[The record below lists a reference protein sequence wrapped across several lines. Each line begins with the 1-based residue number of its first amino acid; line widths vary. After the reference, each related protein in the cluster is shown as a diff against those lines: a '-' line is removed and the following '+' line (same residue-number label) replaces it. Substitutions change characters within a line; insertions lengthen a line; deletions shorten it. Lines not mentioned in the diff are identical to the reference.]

1 MAIALKYSATRLTA
15 GPGGK
20 SDYPILGY
28 QLQQHALI
36 PLLAKTYI
44 YDIALKQ
51 IQAMYAK
58 FSLPGRDVYTISHR
72 EIVMMC
78 CAIKAI
84 TGWHIN
90 TAATVSRERCGGQG
104 FLAANRFGPA
114 IAGSHSSM
122 TAEGDNSVL
131 MMKVVMEYLADMAV
145 KMRPDKN
152 LPVFL
157 EFMAPAY
164 TPGVVLRRGKAGSG
178 ADIEYLR
185 KVIELRE
192 KLLFIKVAKKMAVKV
207 ADKSELRAKRFE
219 MWSEQH
225 QDLIQAAGRAY
236 SEKLI
241 SDICH
246 EKIES
251 ADENLQPVLKK
262 MYNLYLITVLQENI
276 SFFLTNNLISRR
288 GAADLRDHYDRL
300 IKEIAPDAL
309 ALADGFGITDEM
321 LSAPIARDWELFNS
335 YDNAGE
341 MKEYEDRV
349 R

>member
-1 MAIALKYSATRLTA
+1 
-15 GPGGK
+15 
-20 SDYPILGY
+20 
-28 QLQQHALI
+28 
-36 PLLAKTYI
+36 
-44 YDIALKQ
+44 
-51 IQAMYAK
+51 
-58 FSLPGRDVYTISHR
+58 
-72 EIVMMC
+72 
-78 CAIKAI
+78 
-84 TGWHIN
+84 
-90 TAATVSRERCGGQG
+90 
-104 FLAANRFGPA
+104 
-114 IAGSHSSM
+114 
-122 TAEGDNSVL
+122 
-131 MMKVVMEYLADMAV
+131 
-145 KMRPDKN
+145 
-152 LPVFL
+152 
-157 EFMAPAY
+157 MAPAY

-178 ADIEYLR
+178 ADIEYMR

-192 KLLFIKVAKKMAVKV
+192 KLLFIKVGKKMAVKV

-251 ADENLQPVLKK
+251 ADANLQPVLKK

-288 GAADLRDHYDRL
+288 GAANLRDHYDRL

-341 MKEYEDRV
+341 MEEYEDRV